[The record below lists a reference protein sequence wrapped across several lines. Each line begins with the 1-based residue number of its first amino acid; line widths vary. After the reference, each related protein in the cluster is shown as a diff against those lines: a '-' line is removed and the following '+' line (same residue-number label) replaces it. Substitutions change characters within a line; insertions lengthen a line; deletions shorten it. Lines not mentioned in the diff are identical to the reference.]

1 MLQTC
6 TQITRKAK
14 KMSKRTLLMVISL
27 VASLA
32 LVTTGT
38 LAYLSDSD
46 KDVNV
51 MTLGNVDIV
60 QNEQERT
67 DSGELD
73 AFTDNKP
80 LLPAV
85 FPGSSIPYAAESDW
99 PVPNDPAWRVVEDN
113 VNVVDKFVTVTNTG
127 KTDAYVR
134 TIVAVEAGC
143 IGADT
148 LIHTVQNSKKTTI
161 AEVAAEFADYQ
172 EIEQVTIDGVVY
184 DVLVFTYKDALEPG
198 ETTIPSLK
206 QIYMNKAADNDFVAT
221 LGETFDVLVL
231 SQAVQAQGFTDAV
244 TALNEAFGPVTKDSV
259 ADMFADAEIGS
270 PGDEW
275 PNNNPPEVAETVDEL
290 VEFLSNPQK
299 DAAILM
305 SPIDYGTVHVT
316 SSMENVT
323 ILGTDGAN
331 VKFNFDSTAQVD
343 GMTIQDLNLTHQ
355 ESSAAF
361 VDGGIVNIDAG
372 ASVQGLELKNITASI
387 SGGRSSFVGLQEQ
400 TADVTITECDITG
413 GKYLVYG
420 SNPIEKL
427 TITDNNL
434 TGISSWVVMLNSAD
448 YVGMELTIT
457 GNTMDHCT
465 GGVAKTLGSSQPDG
479 AATVF
484 TDNTLTASTGHD
496 GAASK
501 WFTIPGAA
509 DTITVSGNTL
519 DGAAF
524 TPGTANGLGK

>member
-1 MLQTC
+1 
-6 TQITRKAK
+6 
-14 KMSKRTLLMVISL
+14 MSKRTLLMVISL

-32 LVTTGT
+32 LITTGT

-73 AFTDNKP
+73 AFNDNKP

-85 FPGSSIPYAAESDW
+85 FPGSYIPYAAESDW

-148 LIHTVQNSKKTTI
+148 LIHTVQNDSKTTI

-184 DVLVFTYKDALEPG
+184 DVLVFTYKDALKPG

-221 LGETFDVLVL
+221 LGDTFDVLVL

-244 TALNEAFGPVTKDSV
+244 TALNEAFGPVNKDSV
-259 ADMFADAEIGS
+259 ADMFADAEIETDG
-270 PGDEW
+270 EA
-275 PNNNPPEVAETVDEL
+275 NNPPKL
-290 VEFLSNPQK
+290 VT
-299 DAAILM
+299 DAATLDDALAEGGNVLVSSDITSSTTVPAGETSLNLNQNTLNGNLM
-305 SPIDYGTVHVT
+305 LADGAELTVANGTVSNTDDTKSAIAAPAGT
-316 SSMENVT
+316 SVVLNNVT
-323 ILGTDGAN
+323 
-331 VKFNFDSTAQVD
+331 V
-343 GMTIQDLNLTHQ
+343 
-355 ESSAAF
+355 ESSRHALRAEGGKMEINGGTYK
-361 VDGGIVNIDAG
+361 VVPTGKKTLHALNVSDGSEVIVNDGTFIGPKGTVADSGAAVNVQAGSTVIINGGNFSGGKNRTLSCNAAGTLIIRGGTFDQDPTTYVDAG
-372 ASVQGLELKNITASI
+372 YK
-387 SGGRSSFVGLQEQ
+387 
-400 TADVTITECDITG
+400 VTLTG
-413 GKYLVYG
+413 GSY
-420 SNPIEKL
+420 
-427 TITDNNL
+427 
-434 TGISSWVVMLNSAD
+434 VV
-448 YVGMELTIT
+448 
-457 GNTMDHCT
+457 
-465 GGVAKTLGSSQPDG
+465 
-479 AATVF
+479 
-484 TDNTLTASTGHD
+484 TAE
-496 GAASK
+496 
-501 WFTIPGAA
+501 
-509 DTITVSGNTL
+509 
-519 DGAAF
+519 
-524 TPGTANGLGK
+524 